1 MEVKTKITGFEI
13 EIKDSSKDVIASMIC
28 SDDYGV
34 RVTVVDGDGDYL
46 LEETEMGDD
55 IEVAV
60 ELLTDFR
67 NNIDALIKAA
77 KETASKKTVAPKPK
91 PKKKK

>member
-13 EIKDSSKDVIASMIC
+13 EIKDKAKDVIASMTC

-34 RVTVVDGDGDYL
+34 MVTVADGDGDYL

-77 KETASKKTVAPKPK
+77 KETASKKTAAPKPK